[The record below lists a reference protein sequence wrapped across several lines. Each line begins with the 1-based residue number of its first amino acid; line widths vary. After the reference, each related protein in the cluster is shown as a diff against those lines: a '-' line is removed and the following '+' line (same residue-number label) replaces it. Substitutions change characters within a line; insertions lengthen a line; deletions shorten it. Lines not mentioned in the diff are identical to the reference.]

1 MGRRVIAIFAAAL
14 IALVGVISVM
24 LYARGADARAVEANE
39 PSNVYVSKALVPAAT
54 TLKDAVRSG
63 LIVKTTVPLKGR
75 PAGALT
81 QVTDTNSSLLAMTDI
96 APGEYVLESR
106 FGTTPQGT
114 KAIEVPSGMV
124 AVSVQ
129 LTDPARVG
137 SFVTPG
143 THIAIFD
150 SYKIKAIGDDPKSK
164 ALNDADVN
172 GTSVLLDDVLVIAMG
187 DAALNPGSQPAQA
200 TTDAKGAKNGQ
211 PANAAASFL
220 VTVAVTPANA
230 ARLIHGINNGTLYA
244 ALRSADLKVG
254 SAPNVNDLN
263 LFDLSGVGK

>member
-14 IALVGVISVM
+14 IALVGVASVL
-24 LYARGADARAVEANE
+24 LYARGADARAVSANQ
-39 PSNVYVSKALVPAAT
+39 PTQVYVSTAQVPSST
-54 TLKDAVRSG
+54 SLKDAVRTG
-63 LIVKTTVPLKGR
+63 LLVKTAVPAKAV

-81 QVTDTNSSLLAMTDI
+81 TVDDSNSSLLAMTDI
-96 APGEYVLESR
+96 GAGEYVLASR

-114 KAIEVPSGMV
+114 KAIEVPAGMV

-164 ALNDADVN
+164 ALNDADVK
-172 GTSVLLDDVLVIAMG
+172 GTSLLLADVLVIGMG
-187 DAALNPGSQPAQA
+187 ETALNPGSQPDATAKDGEQAAAQSP
-200 TTDAKGAKNGQ
+200 N
-211 PANAAASFL
+211 ASFL
-220 VTVAVTPANA
+220 VTVAVTPQDA
-230 ARLIHGINNGTLYA
+230 ARLVHGINNGTLYA
-244 ALRSADLKVG
+244 ALRSADLKLTDTKTVD
-254 SAPNVNDLN
+254 DLN
-263 LFDLSGVGK
+263 LFDLSGVLK

>member
-1 MGRRVIAIFAAAL
+1 MLVYAGCAVAGAVAGFLPSSAFVSL
-14 IALVGVISVM
+14 ALVACGSW
-24 LYARGADARAVEANE
+24 
-39 PSNVYVSKALVPAAT
+39 
-54 TLKDAVRSG
+54 LKDAVRGG
-63 LIVKTTVPLKGR
+63 LLVKTTVPEKGL
-75 PAGALT
+75 PVGALT
-81 QVTDTNSSLLAMTDI
+81 QVTDANSSLLALTDI

-106 FGTTPQGT
+106 FGTTPVGT

-143 THIAIFD
+143 TRIAIFD
-150 SYKIKAIGDDPKSK
+150 SYKIKAIGDDAKSK

-187 DAALNPGSQPAQA
+187 DAALNPGSQAAPAEDSKDAQA
-200 TTDAKGAKNGQ
+200 ASAT
-211 PANAAASFL
+211 PSFL

-244 ALRSADLKVG
+244 ALRSADLKMGATSRVD
-254 SAPNVNDLN
+254 DLN
-263 LFDLSGVGK
+263 LFDLTGVGK